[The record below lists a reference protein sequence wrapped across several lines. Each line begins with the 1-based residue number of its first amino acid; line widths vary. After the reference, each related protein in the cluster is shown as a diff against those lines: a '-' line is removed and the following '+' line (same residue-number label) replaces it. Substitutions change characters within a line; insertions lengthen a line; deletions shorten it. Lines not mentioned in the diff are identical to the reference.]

1 MVMSSLSCQHA
12 GQYDVMLCLVSSHDA
27 CRVWRAMFAR
37 SSSSAL
43 PLSFSPSLRLSVCL
57 SLYIYTCMYMYTVS
71 QKLGSLYLTI
81 TLANFNQLF
90 LAQLAELLV
99 DYNRTK
105 PVESRVHV
113 LGTDLPCFD
122 IVGWVMWPVK
132 TRRRYDIYNV
142 FVGTYTQLLHLPI
155 LTFGGPVKEWT
166 INNIDD

>member
-1 MVMSSLSCQHA
+1 
-12 GQYDVMLCLVSSHDA
+12 
-27 CRVWRAMFAR
+27 MFAR

-105 PVESRVHV
+105 PV
-113 LGTDLPCFD
+113 
-122 IVGWVMWPVK
+122 
-132 TRRRYDIYNV
+132 
-142 FVGTYTQLLHLPI
+142 
-155 LTFGGPVKEWT
+155 
-166 INNIDD
+166 